1 MGSHNMVKDQKL
13 DYLVF
18 YMREQTEMAS
28 DNERENHRKTPSS
41 TSIAQEVFTP
51 RRGGGWQ
58 AAKPR
63 SKEFFKGACQ
73 SQFRSTF
80 LNPMSE
86 LL

>member
-41 TSIAQEVFTP
+41 TSIAQEVFTL
-51 RRGGGWQ
+51 RRGGGV
-58 AAKPR
+58 AG
-63 SKEFFKGACQ
+63 SKAQVQGILQRCLSKSIQINFPE
-73 SQFRSTF
+73 SH
-80 LNPMSE
+80 E
-86 LL
+86 